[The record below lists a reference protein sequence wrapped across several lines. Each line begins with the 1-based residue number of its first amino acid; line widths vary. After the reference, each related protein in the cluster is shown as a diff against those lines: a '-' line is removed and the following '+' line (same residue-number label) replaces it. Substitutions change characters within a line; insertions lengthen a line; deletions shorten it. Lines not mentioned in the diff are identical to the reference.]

1 MVGVTFCRGTVNTRI
16 SVGGAYLIFRHIEI
30 SVKRVDYR
38 YVSVIL
44 RVCKKIS
51 TVTNSVEN
59 KIPFK
64 IVCTKLERRQ
74 LDLL

>member
-1 MVGVTFCRGTVNTRI
+1 MLGVIFCRGTVNTRI

-30 SVKRVDYR
+30 SVKRVDHR

-51 TVTNSVEN
+51 TGN
-59 KIPFK
+59 
-64 IVCTKLERRQ
+64 
-74 LDLL
+74 